1 MRSNSQIHA
10 IDLTTLNA
18 SVVIG
23 GLAGRA
29 MEMDPVDNKLYF
41 ADNKGVSRA
50 KVDDMCA
57 EVILQ
62 NITVDDMAIDW
73 VKRRIFWVEN
83 LKGGIFF
90 SDINVT
96 ERKLMISTTSY
107 PSSIAMD
114 PIYQ

>member
-1 MRSNSQIHA
+1 
-10 IDLTTLNA
+10 
-18 SVVIG
+18 
-23 GLAGRA
+23 
-29 MEMDPVDNKLYF
+29 MDPVDNKLYF
-41 ADNKGVSRA
+41 ADNKGISRA
-50 KVDDMCA
+50 NVDDMCA

-73 VKRRIFWVEN
+73 VKRRIFWVEH

-107 PSSIAMD
+107 PSNIAMD
-114 PIYQ
+114 PVYE

>member
-18 SVVIG
+18 SAVIG

-29 MEMDPVDNKLYF
+29 MAMDPVDNKLYF
-41 ADNKGVSRA
+41 ADNKGISRA
-50 KVDDMCA
+50 SVDDMCA

-62 NITVDDMAIDW
+62 NITVDDMVIDW
-73 VKRRIFWVEN
+73 LKRRIFWVEH
-83 LKGGIFF
+83 LKRGIFV
-90 SDINVT
+90 SGVNVT

-107 PSSIAMD
+107 PSSIAVD
-114 PIYQ
+114 PMSA